1 MELLRSATS
10 AARRP
15 GEANGGFP
23 EPPEGVPVHVVRA
36 SHDACGAETRVRL
49 PGSVPA
55 RAVRRVV
62 CDHCDRPFACEA
74 IEDANVA
81 EASAGSAGG
90 GEAAIPPPA
99 RPSLRSRV
107 LPDWRRWLSA
117 PPGRTWRVLSVPFA
131 AAAVIVGLIL
141 VRGSDETPRPPSGAQ
156 AGGVQSGDAK
166 LVRQPGWSLAL
177 PSGWERT
184 PGGDG
189 SAFAAVSEDGTADVT
204 LWIERDPSLSI
215 EEFERRSLIQL
226 RQLAGS
232 AEVVERSAGPTPERT
247 IVRLEADAPEGARA
261 SAPYTVTLRAA
272 GPYRYYLSTSLQPDA
287 PPEAVAATELIHES
301 FVPEPG
307 EPTEATGTP

>member
-1 MELLRSATS
+1 MELLRSATI
-10 AARRP
+10 AARPP

-23 EPPEGVPVHVVRA
+23 EPPEGVPVRVVRA

-62 CDHCDRPFACEA
+62 CDHCERPFACEA
-74 IEDANVA
+74 IEDPNVA
-81 EASAGSAGG
+81 QAGATRAGG
-90 GEAAIPPPA
+90 GEAASPPA
-99 RPSLRSRV
+99 GRPSLRSRV
-107 LPDWRRWLSA
+107 LSDWRRWLSA
-117 PPGRTWRVLSVPFA
+117 PPGRTWRILSVPLA

-141 VRGSDETPRPPSGAQ
+141 VRGSDEAPGPRSAAQ
-156 AGGVQSGDAK
+156 AGAVESGDAK

-189 SAFAAVSEDGTADVT
+189 SAFAAASEDGTADVT
-204 LWIERDPSLSI
+204 LWIERDPSLS
-215 EEFERRSLIQL
+215 FEDFEARSLSQL

-232 AEVVERSAGPTPERT
+232 AEVVERSAGPTLERT

-272 GPYRYYLSTSLQPDA
+272 GPYRYYLSTSLQPDVSA
-287 PPEAVAATELIHES
+287 EAAAASELIHES

>member
-1 MELLRSATS
+1 MELLRSATI

-15 GEANGGFP
+15 GETNGGFP
-23 EPPEGVPVHVVRA
+23 EPPAGMPVRVVHA

-62 CDHCDRPFACEA
+62 CHHCERPFACEA
-74 IEDANVA
+74 IEDPNVA
-81 EASAGSAGG
+81 EAGAPVAGG
-90 GEAAIPPPA
+90 GDVAIPPPG
-99 RPSLRSRV
+99 RRSLRSRV
-107 LPDWRRWLSA
+107 QFEWRRWLSA
-117 PPGRTWRVLSVPFA
+117 PPGRTWRILSVPLA
-131 AAAVIVGLIL
+131 AAGVILGLIL
-141 VRGSDETPRPPSGAQ
+141 VRGSDEGPRPERVAGAGAVESGA
-156 AGGVQSGDAK
+156 AK

-177 PSGWERT
+177 PSGWERI

-189 SAFAAVSEDGTADVT
+189 AAFAAASEDGTADVT
-204 LWIERDPSLSI
+204 LWIERDPSLSFQ
-215 EEFERRSLIQL
+215 EFEGRSLIQL

-287 PPEAVAATELIHES
+287 SAEHAAAAELIHES